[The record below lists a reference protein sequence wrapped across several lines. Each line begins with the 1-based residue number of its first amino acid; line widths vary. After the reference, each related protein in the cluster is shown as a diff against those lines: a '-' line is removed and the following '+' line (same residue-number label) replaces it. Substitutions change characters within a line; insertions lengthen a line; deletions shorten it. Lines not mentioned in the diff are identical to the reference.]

1 MASTNVES
9 MRLSSLR
16 KRWQDMKM
24 MPGDFKNMKAIKDMK
39 VGNAKR
45 VEWWRIRR
53 SKERMSKLAERE
65 CWKNHMEGY
74 AKAEAKLLAEREC
87 WKNHMEGYAKA
98 EAKLLAKMKIAAEE
112 ARSST
117 DRSSTARSSIAR
129 FDCCDTDDF
138 EDADFEREAMIE
150 QSKVLDA
157 IVVDKGHESQ
167 EGHESHAAS
176 TTP

>member
-1 MASTNVES
+1 
-9 MRLSSLR
+9 
-16 KRWQDMKM
+16 MKM

-39 VGNAKR
+39 VVNAKR

-53 SKERMSKLAERE
+53 SKERMSKL
-65 CWKNHMEGY
+65 
-74 AKAEAKLLAEREC
+74 LAEREC

-98 EAKLLAKMKIAAEE
+98 KAKLLAKMKIAAEE
-112 ARSST
+112 ACSST
-117 DRSSTARSSIAR
+117 DRSSTARSS
-129 FDCCDTDDF
+129 CTVGK
-138 EDADFEREAMIE
+138 
-150 QSKVLDA
+150 SKVLDA